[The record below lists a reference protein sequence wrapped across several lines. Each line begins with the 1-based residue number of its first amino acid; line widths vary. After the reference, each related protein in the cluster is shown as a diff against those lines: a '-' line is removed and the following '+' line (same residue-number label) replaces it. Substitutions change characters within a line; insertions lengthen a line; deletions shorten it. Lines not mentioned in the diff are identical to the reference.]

1 MLLAIDTATRVAS
14 LALHD
19 GSAILAEATWQLSEP
34 HTVELMPRIVW
45 MLEQAAVRPGD
56 LSALAVAIGPGSFT
70 GLRIGLAL
78 AKGLA
83 LAHDLPIAGIPT
95 LDALARAQ
103 PIHKGPLVGVL
114 QAGRGKLAAMRYRR
128 VRGEWRPQGEVS
140 VTTVDRIGEDWTAPT
155 WLCGELSAD
164 ERAAI
169 RARLGT
175 NVLLAETADALR
187 RAGYLAELG
196 WRRIRAGQADDLDTL
211 RPMYI
216 PTAGIS

>member
-1 MLLAIDTATRVAS
+1 MLLAIDTASRVAS
-14 LALHD
+14 VALHD
-19 GSAILAEATWQLSEP
+19 GAAVRAEATWQLSEP

-45 MLEQAAVRPGD
+45 MLDRVGARARD
-56 LSALAVAIGPGSFT
+56 LQALAVAIGPGSFT

-103 PIHKGPLVGVL
+103 PIHKGRLVAVL

-128 VRGEWRPQGEVS
+128 VRGEWRPQDEVS
-140 VTTVDRIGEDWTAPT
+140 VTTVDRIGEDWAAPT

-164 ERAAI
+164 ERSAI
-169 RARLGT
+169 RTRLGAR
-175 NVLLAETADALR
+175 VLLAEPADALR

-196 WRRIRAGQADDLDTL
+196 WRRIRAGQADDLDSL
-211 RPMYI
+211 RPVYI
-216 PTAGIS
+216 PTAGIA